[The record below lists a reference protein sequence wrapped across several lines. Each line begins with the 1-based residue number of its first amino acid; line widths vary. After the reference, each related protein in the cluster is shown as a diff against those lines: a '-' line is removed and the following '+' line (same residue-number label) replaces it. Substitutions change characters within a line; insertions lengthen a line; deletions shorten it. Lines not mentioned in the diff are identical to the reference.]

1 MVDQQPELIPP
12 HASST
17 GGVLA
22 NVDWLDI
29 HFEAC
34 SLEYT
39 LMLHSV
45 GLQAGWH
52 VLDAGCGSGSYLPL
66 LAEIVGAAGHI
77 TALDLMPE
85 NIAIVEQRLKTW
97 KLPCPVSVEI
107 GSLSTLPYPDQ
118 HFDALW
124 SSNVTQYFSDA
135 ELSKVLAEFRRVVRP
150 GGLVAIKDVD
160 MQLMRVYPAPPFLVS
175 HLSEV
180 SIRDGSGSAQSQG
193 SLRGRE
199 LRRWL
204 EHAGFERVWQRTTVI
219 ERWSPLRTVERQ
231 LFVEWLAYLAFV
243 AEERGVPETDLVL
256 WRSVRDPTS
265 SGHLVDHPDFYA
277 CEGQVVAA
285 GYRASSEMKSE

>member
-1 MVDQQPELIPP
+1 MVDQQPELIQT

-17 GGVLA
+17 GVVLA
-22 NVDWLDI
+22 NGDWLDL

-34 SLEYT
+34 CLEYT
-39 LMLHSV
+39 LMLRSV
-45 GLQAGWH
+45 GLQAGCH

-66 LAEIVGAAGHI
+66 LAEMVGKTGRI

-85 NIAIVEQRLKTW
+85 NIATVEQRLKTW
-97 KLPCPVSVEI
+97 NLSCPVSVER
-107 GSLSTLPYPDQ
+107 GSLSALPYPDQ

-135 ELSKVLAEFRRVVRP
+135 ELPEVLAGFRRVVRP
-150 GGLVAIKDVD
+150 GGLVALKDVD

-175 HLSEV
+175 HLSEA
-180 SIRDGSGSAQSQG
+180 SLRGENGTAQSQG

-204 EHAGFERVWQRTTVI
+204 EHAGFEQVWQRTTLI
-219 ERWSPLRTVERQ
+219 ERWVPLRTVERQ
-231 LFVEWLAYLAFV
+231 LFVEWLAYLALL
-243 AEERGVPETDLVL
+243 AEERGVPETDLVT

-277 CEGQVVAA
+277 CEGQVVAV
-285 GYRASSEMKSE
+285 GRVASSGTRSE